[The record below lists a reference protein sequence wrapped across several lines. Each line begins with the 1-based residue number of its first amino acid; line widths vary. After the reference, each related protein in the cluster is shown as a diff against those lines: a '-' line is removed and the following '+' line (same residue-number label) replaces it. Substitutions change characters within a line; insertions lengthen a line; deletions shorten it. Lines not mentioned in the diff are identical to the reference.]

1 MKASV
6 SMEALQDVKHA
17 LEKFAGDIT
26 VITTRVER
34 HVGQTLESGR
44 ASLNK
49 AETAVQESRNKVR
62 ELSDELERVTRE
74 LTQTRDEYQQCLS
87 KIDFLTGQIKK
98 TEAEISQTESE
109 LRAARSSQQSAL
121 QSEDSSDVQSSS
133 AEVSAL
139 ETQEAGLRASLKI
152 WRCRETVS
160 ITDGE
165 CCIPDRMNWT
175 ADGGA
180 VRRNWK
186 RKRAVLYVERINR
199 ED

>member
-26 VITTRVER
+26 GITTRVER

-109 LRAARSSQQSAL
+109 LRSCQKQSAVCFTVRGL
-121 QSEDSSDVQSSS
+121 LRCPKQQCRSICAGNSDKQ
-133 AEVSAL
+133 A
-139 ETQEAGLRASLKI
+139 
-152 WRCRETVS
+152 
-160 ITDGE
+160 
-165 CCIPDRMNWT
+165 
-175 ADGGA
+175 
-180 VRRNWK
+180 
-186 RKRAVLYVERINR
+186 
-199 ED
+199 